1 MNILT
6 VINVIY
12 SLYRDQH
19 LLAEER
25 DSTYILQNSKNVHVR
40 YSSLQFAF
48 EMTTKGSK
56 TPTNFIAFQIMIM
69 DIRSP

>member
-1 MNILT
+1 MSFTAYIEINICSQKNVTLLT
-6 VINVIY
+6 F
-12 SLYRDQH
+12 
-19 LLAEER
+19 
-25 DSTYILQNSKNVHVR
+25 LQNSKNVHVR

-56 TPTNFIAFQIMIM
+56 TPTTFIAFQIMIM